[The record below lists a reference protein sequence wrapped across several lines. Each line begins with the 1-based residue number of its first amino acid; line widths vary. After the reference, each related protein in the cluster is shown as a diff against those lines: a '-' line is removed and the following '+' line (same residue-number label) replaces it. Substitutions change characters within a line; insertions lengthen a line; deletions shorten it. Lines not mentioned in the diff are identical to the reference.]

1 MLQLACSSASI
12 LLLRSFIS
20 SFISLE
26 GPEKGTEGMSVSK
39 IPLLG

>member
-1 MLQLACSSASI
+1 MLQLTCSSAST

-26 GPEKGTEGMSVSK
+26 GPEKATKGMSVSK
-39 IPLLG
+39 SPLLR